1 MPSRRRRQSPS
12 RSRKVTDIPFKCQ
25 YLQKTYTKSQL
36 LSIADKLRVS
46 VPSHATVKE
55 ICSAITKQRPD
66 LMRASW
72 KNWLTDFGVNNFE
85 PVKGAIGGG
94 LLGGAAIGG

>member
-1 MPSRRRRQSPS
+1 
-12 RSRKVTDIPFKCQ
+12 
-25 YLQKTYTKSQL
+25 
-36 LSIADKLRVS
+36 
-46 VPSHATVKE
+46 
-55 ICSAITKQRPD
+55 
-66 LMRASW
+66 MRASW